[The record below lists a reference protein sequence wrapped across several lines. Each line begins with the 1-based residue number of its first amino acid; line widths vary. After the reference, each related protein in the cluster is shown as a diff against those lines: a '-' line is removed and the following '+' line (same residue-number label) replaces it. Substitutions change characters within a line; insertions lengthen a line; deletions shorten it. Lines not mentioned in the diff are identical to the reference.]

1 MTDVA
6 VIIAAWN
13 AEAFI
18 GNAVRSALAQT
29 GISLQVIVIDDA
41 SADESLAAAR
51 AAAGDD
57 QRLICERLDENGGP
71 SAARNRALEI
81 VTARYVAVLDADDTM
96 AEGRLA
102 RLVAL
107 ADDSGADIVV
117 DNMAR
122 VTEPG
127 GIPDCE
133 LFLAGPDAGR
143 ASTISLTDYVN
154 PKTTARF
161 GGGLGFLKP
170 LFRMETVRANGLQ
183 YDISLRNSEDYY
195 FVADLLARGATMTF
209 TPEPGYLYTVREGSL
224 SHRLSPAL
232 TSAIL
237 NAESRF
243 QSKWSPEAGPD
254 LKAAFSRRLSQLKR
268 MDAFEALVDAI
279 KAKDPLR
286 SLGVLASRPAQVPFM
301 AGRLISIALSKVFG
315 REDRAA
321 R

>member
-29 GISLQVIVIDDA
+29 GVSLEVIVIDDA
-41 SADESLAAAR
+41 SGDETLAAAQ
-51 AAAGDD
+51 AAAGND
-57 QRLICERLDENGGP
+57 QRLICKRLEKNGGP
-71 SAARNRALEI
+71 SAARNRALEL
-81 VTARYVAVLDADDTM
+81 VTARYAAVLDADDAM
-96 AEGRLA
+96 VEGRLA

-107 ADDSGADIVV
+107 ADETGADIVV

-127 GIPDCE
+127 GV
-133 LFLAGPDAGR
+133 PDARPFLDGSH
-143 ASTISLTDYVN
+143 AQKATTISLAEYVD
-154 PKTTARF
+154 PETTARF

-170 LFRMETVRANGLQ
+170 LFRMEAVRAAGLQ

-195 FVADLLARGATMTF
+195 FVAELLARGSTMPF
-209 TPEPGYLYTVREGSL
+209 TPETGYLYTVREGSL

-232 TSAIL
+232 TSAIVA
-237 NAESRF
+237 AESRF
-243 QSKWSPEAGPD
+243 QSQWSREAEPA
-254 LKAAFSRRLSQLKR
+254 LQAAFRRRLAQWKR
-268 MDAFEALVDAI
+268 VDALEGFVAAI
-279 KAKDPLR
+279 KRR
-286 SLGVLASRPAQVPFM
+286 SPVAAIGAIASHPAQTPFM
-301 AGRLISIALSKVFG
+301 IGRLISIAVSKVFG
-315 REDRAA
+315 LSDRTA